1 METWK
6 LRLERYRISA
16 ICASMNH
23 PKNSHAI
30 TAKELQ
36 ELARK
41 DTQLAKALTPL
52 KPMSFVVHG
61 MQDSLVRYVERN
73 ATLAGSTGVRKVSN
87 WFVEIAMNPP

>member
-1 METWK
+1 
-6 LRLERYRISA
+6 
-16 ICASMNH
+16 MNH

-52 KPMSFVVHG
+52 RPISFVVHG
-61 MQDSLVRYVERN
+61 MQDSPVRNVERN
-73 ATLAGSTGVRKVSN
+73 ATLAGFIGVRKASN
-87 WFVEIAMNPP
+87 